1 MKGLTNYITESTW
14 EDIIAFWFVHIDDRY
29 KEYTAQ
35 LSAPLRQRGPEPV
48 MSDSEVIT
56 ISLTIETFFNGCEE
70 IGYAFVSQFLRHL
83 FPHLLDLDRFNHR
96 RRQLI
101 RVIEAIRR
109 QIRQQLLDPKENIR
123 LVDSAPVTL
132 MTYTRGS
139 RCESVHGPEYFGV
152 VTSKKGKFFGLR
164 LHLTT
169 TPDQLIDEWMLAPAS
184 VPDGKAVDALL
195 ENCTDLAVIGDKAY
209 NDEELEDRLWRKR
222 RIRLL
227 PLRKS
232 NQKKQWPDDVRRAL
246 GRVRHRVETVF
257 SVLTTVF
264 NVQRPRG
271 RTLAGHVVRVA
282 TCILA
287 HTLSFLIAQNPI
299 A

>member
-1 MKGLTNYITESTW
+1 MRK
-14 EDIIAFWFVHIDDRY
+14 
-29 KEYTAQ
+29 
-35 LSAPLRQRGPEPV
+35 RGPEPT
-48 MSDSEVIT
+48 MSDSEVMT
-56 ISLTIETFFNGCEE
+56 ISLVIETFFNGCEE
-70 IGYAFVSQFLRHL
+70 IGYAFVSQFLSHL
-83 FPHLLDLDRFNHR
+83 FPDLLDLDRFNHR

-101 RVIEAIRR
+101 SVIEAIRR
-109 QIRQQLLDPKENIR
+109 QFRYQLLEPEEKIR

-139 RCESVHGPEYFGV
+139 RCESVYGPEYFGV

-169 TPDQLIDEWMLAPAS
+169 TPDQLIDEWILAPAS

-195 ENCTDLAVIGDKAY
+195 EGCTDLAVIGDKAY

-222 RIRLL
+222 RIHLL

-232 NQKKQWPDDVRRAL
+232 NQTKQWSDDVRRAM

-271 RTLAGHVVRVA
+271 RSLAGHVVRVA

-287 HTLSFLIAQNPI
+287 HTMSFLIAQNPI
-299 A
+299 G

>member
-1 MKGLTNYITESTW
+1 MKGLTNYITESSW
-14 EDIIAFWFVHIDDRY
+14 EDIIIFWFVHIDDGY
-29 KEYTAQ
+29 KKLIAQ
-35 LSAPLRQRGPEPV
+35 QNSPLRTRGSEPK

-56 ISLTIETFFNGCEE
+56 VSLIIETFFNGCEE
-70 IGYAFVSQFLRHL
+70 IGYAFVCQFMSHL
-83 FPHLLDLDRFNHR
+83 FPDLLDLDRFNHR

-101 RVIEAIRR
+101 SIIEAMRR
-109 QIRQQLLDPKENIR
+109 QFRQQLLDPKENVR

-132 MTYTRGS
+132 MTYTRGA
-139 RCESVHGPEYFGV
+139 RCESVYGPEYFGV

-169 TPDQLIDEWMLAPAS
+169 TPNQLIDEWILAPAS

-195 ENCTDLAVIGDKAY
+195 EGCTDLAVIGDKAY
-209 NDEELEDRLWRKR
+209 NDQELEDRLWRKR
-222 RIRLL
+222 RIHLL

-232 NQKKQWPDDVRRAL
+232 NQMQQWSDDVRRAM
-246 GRVRHRVETVF
+246 GRVRHRAETVF

-271 RTLAGHVVRVA
+271 RSLVGHVVRVA

-287 HTLSFLIAQNPI
+287 HTMSFLIAQNPI
-299 A
+299 G

>member
-1 MKGLTNYITESTW
+1 MKGLTNYITEASW
-14 EDIIAFWFVHIDDRY
+14 KDIIIFWFVQVDDGY
-29 KEYTAQ
+29 KKLIAQ
-35 LSAPLRQRGPEPV
+35 RDSPLRKRGPEPK
-48 MSDSEVIT
+48 MSDSEVMT
-56 ISLTIETFFNGCEE
+56 VSLVIETFFNGREE
-70 IGYAFVSQFLRHL
+70 IGYAFVCQFLGDL
-83 FPHLLDLDRFNHR
+83 FPNLLDLDRFNHR

-101 RVIEAIRR
+101 SVIEMIRR
-109 QIRQQLLDPKENIR
+109 QFRQQLLDPAENVR

-132 MTYTRGS
+132 MTYTRGA
-139 RCESVHGPEYFGV
+139 RCESVYGPEYFGV

-184 VPDGKAVDALL
+184 VPDGKAVSALL
-195 ENCTDLAVIGDKAY
+195 EDCTDLAVIGDKAY
-209 NDEELEDRLWRKR
+209 NDEELENRLWRKR
-222 RIRLL
+222 RIHLL

-232 NQKKQWPDDVRRAL
+232 NQSKQWPDNVRRAM

-271 RTLAGHVVRVA
+271 RSLAGHVVRVA

-287 HTLSFLIAQNPI
+287 HTMSFLMAQNPI
-299 A
+299 G

>member
-1 MKGLTNYITESTW
+1 MKGLTNYITESSW
-14 EDIIAFWFVHIDDRY
+14 EDIIIFWFIHIDDGY
-29 KEYTAQ
+29 KKLIVQ
-35 LSAPLRQRGPEPV
+35 RDSPLRKRGPEPK
-48 MSDSEVIT
+48 MSDSEVMT
-56 ISLTIETFFNGCEE
+56 ISLVIETFFNGCEE
-70 IGYAFVSQFLRHL
+70 IGYAFVCQFLSHL
-83 FPHLLDLDRFNHR
+83 FPNLLDLDRFNQR

-101 RVIEAIRR
+101 SVIEAIRR

-132 MTYTRGS
+132 MTYTRGA
-139 RCESVHGPEYFGV
+139 RCESVYGPEYFGV

-169 TPDQLIDEWMLAPAS
+169 TPDQLIDEWILAPAS
-184 VPDGKAVDALL
+184 VPDGKAVSALL
-195 ENCTDLAVIGDKAY
+195 EDSTDLAVIGDKAY

-222 RIRLL
+222 RIHLL

-232 NQKKQWPDDVRRAL
+232 NQTKQWSDDVRRAM

-257 SVLTTVF
+257 SMLTTVF

-271 RTLAGHVVRVA
+271 RSLAGHVVRVA

-287 HTLSFLIAQNPI
+287 HTMSFLITRNSI
-299 A
+299 G

>member
-1 MKGLTNYITESTW
+1 MKGLTNYITESSW
-14 EDIIAFWFVHIDDRY
+14 EDIIIFWFVHIDDGY
-29 KEYTAQ
+29 KKLIAQ
-35 LSAPLRQRGPEPV
+35 RGSPLRKRGPEPR
-48 MSDSEVIT
+48 MSDSEVMT
-56 ISLTIETFFNGCEE
+56 ISLVIETFFNGCEE
-70 IGYAFVSQFLRHL
+70 IGYAFVCQFLSHL
-83 FPHLLDLDRFNHR
+83 FPDLLNLDRFNHR

-101 RVIEAIRR
+101 SVIEAIRR
-109 QIRQQLLDPKENIR
+109 QFRQQLLDPEETVR

-132 MTYTRGS
+132 MTYTRGA
-139 RCESVHGPEYFGV
+139 RCESVYGPEYFGV

-195 ENCTDLAVIGDKAY
+195 ENCTDLAVLGDKAY

-222 RIRLL
+222 RIQLL
-227 PLRKS
+227 PLRKN
-232 NQKKQWPDDVRRAL
+232 NQKKQWSDDVRRAI

-271 RTLAGHVVRVA
+271 RSLAGHVVRVA

-287 HTLSFLIAQNPI
+287 HTMSFLIAQNPI
-299 A
+299 G

>member
-1 MKGLTNYITESTW
+1 MKGLTNYITESSW
-14 EDIIAFWFVHIDDRY
+14 EDIIIFWFVHIDDGY
-29 KEYTAQ
+29 KKVIAQ
-35 LSAPLRQRGPEPV
+35 RNSPLRSRGPEPK

-56 ISLTIETFFNGCEE
+56 VSLILETFFNGCEE
-70 IGYAFVSQFLRHL
+70 IGYAFVCQFLSHL
-83 FPHLLDLDRFNHR
+83 FPNLLDLDRFNHR

-101 RVIEAIRR
+101 SIIEAMRR
-109 QIRQQLLDPKENIR
+109 QFRQQLLDPKETVR

-132 MTYTRGS
+132 MTYTRGA
-139 RCESVHGPEYFGV
+139 RCESVYGPEYFGV

-169 TPDQLIDEWMLAPAS
+169 TPNQLIDEWILAPAS

-195 ENCTDLAVIGDKAY
+195 EGCTDLAVIGDKAY
-209 NDEELEDRLWRKR
+209 NDQELEERLWRKR
-222 RIRLL
+222 RIHLL

-232 NQKKQWPDDVRRAL
+232 NQMKQWSDDVRRAM

-271 RTLAGHVVRVA
+271 RSLAGHVVRVA

-287 HTLSFLIAQNPI
+287 HTMSFLIAQNPI
-299 A
+299 G

>member
-1 MKGLTNYITESTW
+1 MKGLTNYITELSW
-14 EDIIAFWFVHIDDRY
+14 EDIVIFWFVHIDDSY
-29 KEYTAQ
+29 KKLIAQ
-35 LSAPLRQRGPEPV
+35 RDSPLRKRGPEPK

-56 ISLTIETFFNGCEE
+56 VSLVIETLFNGHEE
-70 IGYAFVSQFLRHL
+70 IGYTFVCQFLGYL
-83 FPHLLDLDRFNHR
+83 FPNLLDLDRFNQR

-101 RVIEAIRR
+101 SVIEATRR
-109 QIRQQLLDPKENIR
+109 QLRQQLLDPEEKVR

-132 MTYTRGS
+132 MTYSRGA
-139 RCESVHGPEYFGV
+139 RCESVYGPEYFGV

-169 TPDQLIDEWMLAPAS
+169 TPDQLIDEWILAPAS
-184 VPDGKAVDALL
+184 VPDGKAVNVLL
-195 ENCTDLAVIGDKAY
+195 EECTDLAVIGDKAY
-209 NDEELEDRLWRKR
+209 NDEELENRLWRKR
-222 RIRLL
+222 RIQLL

-232 NQKKQWPDDVRRAL
+232 NQMKQWPDNVRRAM

-271 RTLAGHVVRVA
+271 RSLAGHVVRVA

-287 HTLSFLIAQNPI
+287 HTMSFLIAQNPVG
-299 A
+299 

>member
-1 MKGLTNYITESTW
+1 MKGLTNYITESSW
-14 EDIIAFWFVHIDDRY
+14 EDIIIFWFVHIDDGY
-29 KEYTAQ
+29 KKLVAQ
-35 LSAPLRQRGPEPV
+35 RDSPLRKRGPEPT
-48 MSDSEVIT
+48 MSDSEVMT
-56 ISLTIETFFNGCEE
+56 ISLVIETFFNGCEE
-70 IGYAFVSQFLRHL
+70 IGYAFVSQFLSHL
-83 FPHLLDLDRFNHR
+83 FPDLLDLDRFNHR

-101 RVIEAIRR
+101 SVIEAIRR
-109 QIRQQLLDPKENIR
+109 QFRYQLLEPEEKIR

-139 RCESVHGPEYFGV
+139 RCESVYGPEYFGV

-169 TPDQLIDEWMLAPAS
+169 TPDQLIDEWILAPAS

-195 ENCTDLAVIGDKAY
+195 EGCTDLAVIGDKAY

-222 RIRLL
+222 RIHLL

-232 NQKKQWPDDVRRAL
+232 NQTKQWSDDVRRAM
-246 GRVRHRVETVF
+246 GRVRHRVKTVF
-257 SVLTTVF
+257 SVLTTVI

-271 RTLAGHVVRVA
+271 RSLAGHVVRVA

-287 HTLSFLIAQNPI
+287 HTMSFLIAQNPI
-299 A
+299 G

>member
-1 MKGLTNYITESTW
+1 MKGLTNYITESSW
-14 EDIIAFWFVHIDDRY
+14 EDILVFWFVHIDDGY
-29 KEYTAQ
+29 KKLIAQ
-35 LSAPLRQRGPEPV
+35 RDSPLRKRGPEPK
-48 MSDSEVIT
+48 MSDSEVMT
-56 ISLTIETFFNGCEE
+56 VSLVIETFFNGCEE
-70 IGYAFVSQFLRHL
+70 IGYAFVCQFLSHL
-83 FPHLLDLDRFNHR
+83 FPDLLDLDRFNHR
-96 RRQLI
+96 RRQL
-101 RVIEAIRR
+101 V
-109 QIRQQLLDPKENIR
+109 DPKENVQ

-139 RCESVHGPEYFGV
+139 RCESVYGPEYFGV

-169 TPDQLIDEWMLAPAS
+169 TPDQLIDEWILAPAS
-184 VPDGKAVDALL
+184 IPDGKAVDALL
-195 ENCTDLAVIGDKAY
+195 EGCTDLAVIGDKAY
-209 NDEELEDRLWRKR
+209 NDEELENRLWRKR
-222 RIRLL
+222 RIHLL

-232 NQKKQWPDDVRRAL
+232 NQTKQWSDEVRRAM

-271 RTLAGHVVRVA
+271 RSLAGHVVRVA

-287 HTLSFLIAQNPI
+287 HTMSFLIAQNSI
-299 A
+299 G

>member
-1 MKGLTNYITESTW
+1 MKGLTNYITESSW
-14 EDIIAFWFVHIDDRY
+14 EDIIIFWFVHIDDGY
-29 KEYTAQ
+29 KELIVQ
-35 LSAPLRQRGPEPV
+35 RGAPLRKCGPEPK
-48 MSDSEVIT
+48 MSDSEVMT
-56 ISLTIETFFNGCEE
+56 ISLIIETFFNGCEE
-70 IGYAFVSQFLRHL
+70 TSYAFVCQFLSHL
-83 FPHLLDLDRFNHR
+83 FPDLLDLDRFNHR

-101 RVIEAIRR
+101 SVIEAIRR
-109 QIRQQLLDPKENIR
+109 QFRQQLLDPEENVR

-132 MTYTRGS
+132 MTYTRGA
-139 RCESVHGPEYFGV
+139 RCESVYGPEYFGV

-195 ENCTDLAVIGDKAY
+195 ENCTDLAVLGDKAY
-209 NDEELEDRLWRKR
+209 NDKDLEDRLWRKR
-222 RIRLL
+222 RIQLL
-227 PLRKS
+227 PLRKN
-232 NQKKQWPDDVRRAL
+232 NQKKQWSDDVRRAI

-271 RTLAGHVVRVA
+271 RSLAGHVVRVA

-287 HTLSFLIAQNPI
+287 HTMSFLIAQNPI
-299 A
+299 G

>member
-1 MKGLTNYITESTW
+1 MKGLTNYITELSW
-14 EDIIAFWFVHIDDRY
+14 EDIVIFWFVHIDDGY
-29 KEYTAQ
+29 KKLIAQ
-35 LSAPLRQRGPEPV
+35 RDSPLRKRGPEPK

-56 ISLTIETFFNGCEE
+56 VSLVIETFFNGHEE
-70 IGYAFVSQFLRHL
+70 IGYTFVCQFLGYL
-83 FPHLLDLDRFNHR
+83 FPNLLDLDRFNQR

-101 RVIEAIRR
+101 SVIEATRR
-109 QIRQQLLDPKENIR
+109 QLRQQLLDAEEKVR

-132 MTYTRGS
+132 MTYTRGA
-139 RCESVHGPEYFGV
+139 RCESVYGPEYFGV

-169 TPDQLIDEWMLAPAS
+169 TPDQLIDEWILAPAS
-184 VPDGKAVDALL
+184 IPDGKAVNVLL

-209 NDEELEDRLWRKR
+209 NDEELENRLWRKR
-222 RIRLL
+222 RIQLL

-232 NQKKQWPDDVRRAL
+232 NQMKQWPDHVRRAM

-264 NVQRPRG
+264 NVQHPRG
-271 RTLAGHVVRVA
+271 RSLAGHVVRVA

-287 HTLSFLIAQNPI
+287 HTMSFLIAQNPVG
-299 A
+299 